1 MAYDKKIRELRLKYG
16 TTFNVAHT
24 AANDASWTPGTATK
38 IRAIDW
44 EDNFEYASEPDPTL
58 ESQMDRHR
66 ANIPTLRRGK
76 CSFKTFLEGGSAT
89 TTANTIATLLSKF
102 FGGLSSPTTNKS
114 VTSTGAGADA
124 TEIVSAG
131 VDGYCTPGMAVLPGV
146 RGDSRGNGEVRLI
159 NSETPNTLTLDMAMN
174 AQLNGT
180 SDVVVLSHTVFLSP
194 SATQSYLDGLVIGQ
208 DATTNYPDQKQW
220 VGGMGS
226 VSLEGLGLGELG
238 PSVKFD
244 LEVGDWAH
252 TRASQA
258 SLTPSSAHVGNG
270 PAIDRGIGGLFVGL
284 SSATDRKKIR
294 AGGWSIDPGIK
305 YVAIP
310 DPNGVNG
317 IGGFK
322 RVRSDGVKWEFTALR
337 EEALGDS
344 SGTAHDFYTAFTA
357 GTAIQLMWQWGH
369 AAQNCVAISMPL
381 CYVDSVMEA
390 ELDGLSAVKVSGH
403 ATCGTSGTEILD
415 SAMAIHFF

>member
-1 MAYDKKIRELRLKYG
+1 MAYDQKIRELRLKYG
-16 TTFNVAHT
+16 TTFNTT
-24 AANDASWTPGTATK
+24 AATVASDSSWDPGTATK

-44 EDNFEYASEPDPTL
+44 QDSFEYASEPDPTL

-102 FGGLSSPTTNKS
+102 FGGLQSPVTNK
-114 VTSTGAGADA
+114 TDLLDT
-124 TEIVSAG
+124 AG
-131 VDGYCTPGMAVLPGV
+131 VHTSIKVYATGVGAMIAPGQAVLIGT
-146 RGDSRGNGEVRLI
+146 RGDAKGNGEVRLI
-159 NSETPNTLTLDMAMN
+159 TAEGTDYVDLDMATS
-174 AQLNGT
+174 GT
-180 SDVVVLSHTVFLSP
+180 PADGDAIVYSHTVFLSP

-226 VSLEGLGLGELG
+226 VSFENLGLGELG
-238 PSVKFD
+238 PQVKFD

-258 SLTPSSAHVGNG
+258 ALTPASAHVGNG
-270 PAIDRGIGGLFVGL
+270 PAIDRGLGGLFIGL
-284 SSATDRKKIR
+284 SSATTRGTMR
-294 AGGWSIDPGIK
+294 CGGWSIDPGIK

-317 IGGFK
+317 IGGFR
-322 RVRSDGVKWEFTALR
+322 RVRSDGVKWEFIALR
-337 EEALGDS
+337 EEALGS
-344 SGTAHDFYTAFTA
+344 THDLYTAFTG
-357 GTAIQLMWQWGH
+357 GTARQLMWQWGH
-369 AAQNCVAISMPL
+369 AAQNCVAISMPQ
-381 CYVDSVMEA
+381 CYVDSIMEA

-403 ATCGTSGTEILD
+403 ATTGTSGTEILD